1 LYPTARSKTFNG
13 SEFDPAGTHR
23 ATQPP
28 ANSGYNSDT
37 YAPKGLAPL
46 AARFCFGA
54 SVYEATPLPNDQEVP
69 MNQVV
74 IKTRKSD
81 PGCLVQIAWFVFI
94 GWWAGQI
101 WIALAWLLMVTIIG
115 IPLGVKMMNQVPRVI
130 ALRGESETLTVRQV
144 GDETLITTDSRTPQ
158 HNIILRAIYLVLIG
172 WWLSAIWM
180 ETAYAVC
187 LTIIG
192 LPVGFWMFDQV
203 PALVSLRRS

>member
-1 LYPTARSKTFNG
+1 MS
-13 SEFDPAGTHR
+13 
-23 ATQPP
+23 
-28 ANSGYNSDT
+28 
-37 YAPKGLAPL
+37 
-46 AARFCFGA
+46 
-54 SVYEATPLPNDQEVP
+54 
-69 MNQVV
+69 QVV
-74 IKTRKSD
+74 VKTRKND
-81 PGCLVQIAWFVFI
+81 PSCLVQIAWFVFI

-115 IPLGVKMMNQVPRVI
+115 IPLGVKMMNRVPRVI

-144 GDETLITTDSRTPQ
+144 GDQTLITTDSRAPQ
-158 HNIILRAIYLVLIG
+158 HNIILRAIYLILIG